1 MKVKTLIRFKDLEKD
16 TIREVGEVFEVT
28 KKRVGIDVANASVM
42 VIYDA
47 HRFGLSTLHQLRGRV
62 ARDKKQG
69 YCFLLSASS
78 DPQAIERLKKME
90 ELKELPFIQVDQKNN
105 MRQRSTP
112 AAKLYKELLQQY
124 TNCVKILE
132 AVIYRNRKLEGPE
145 EEASPLEEWLMN
157 HADSRKKDLDTG

>member
-1 MKVKTLIRFKDLEKD
+1 MKSWRKSRKKNQQRMSRKEDLLKLLPAETIVLTEEVVNKIIFLEK
-16 TIREVGEVFEVT
+16 
-28 KKRVGIDVANASVM
+28 
-42 VIYDA
+42 
-47 HRFGLSTLHQLRGRV
+47 
-62 ARDKKQG
+62 
-69 YCFLLSASS
+69 
-78 DPQAIERLKKME
+78 KMD
-90 ELKELPFIQVDQKNN
+90 ELKELPFIQVDKKNN

-132 AVIYRNRKLEGPE
+132 AVIYRNRKLEGIE

>member
-1 MKVKTLIRFKDLEKD
+1 MKSWKRNRKKNRQRMSRKEDLLKLLPAETIVLTEEVVNKILFLEK
-16 TIREVGEVFEVT
+16 
-28 KKRVGIDVANASVM
+28 
-42 VIYDA
+42 
-47 HRFGLSTLHQLRGRV
+47 
-62 ARDKKQG
+62 
-69 YCFLLSASS
+69 
-78 DPQAIERLKKME
+78 KMD
-90 ELKELPFIQVDQKNN
+90 ELKELPFIQVDKKNN

-132 AVIYRNRKLEGPE
+132 AVIYRNRKREGPE

>member
-1 MKVKTLIRFKDLEKD
+1 MKFWKRRRKNRKKNRQRMSRKEDLLELLPAETIVLTEEVVNKILFLEK
-16 TIREVGEVFEVT
+16 
-28 KKRVGIDVANASVM
+28 
-42 VIYDA
+42 
-47 HRFGLSTLHQLRGRV
+47 
-62 ARDKKQG
+62 
-69 YCFLLSASS
+69 
-78 DPQAIERLKKME
+78 KMD
-90 ELKELPFIQVDQKNN
+90 ELKELPFIQVDKKNN

-157 HADSRKKDLDTG
+157 HADSRKKDLDSG

>member
-1 MKVKTLIRFKDLEKD
+1 MKFWKRNRKKNRQRMSKKEDLLKLLPAETIVLTEEVVNKILFLEK
-16 TIREVGEVFEVT
+16 
-28 KKRVGIDVANASVM
+28 
-42 VIYDA
+42 
-47 HRFGLSTLHQLRGRV
+47 
-62 ARDKKQG
+62 
-69 YCFLLSASS
+69 
-78 DPQAIERLKKME
+78 KMD
-90 ELKELPFIQVDQKNN
+90 ELKELPFIQVDKKNN

-132 AVIYRNRKLEGPE
+132 AVIYRNRKLEGIE

>member
-1 MKVKTLIRFKDLEKD
+1 MKLWKRRRKSRKKNRQRMSRKEDLLELLPAETIVLTEEVVNKILFLEK
-16 TIREVGEVFEVT
+16 
-28 KKRVGIDVANASVM
+28 
-42 VIYDA
+42 
-47 HRFGLSTLHQLRGRV
+47 
-62 ARDKKQG
+62 
-69 YCFLLSASS
+69 
-78 DPQAIERLKKME
+78 KMD
-90 ELKELPFIQVDQKNN
+90 ELKELPFIQVDKKNN

-157 HADSRKKDLDTG
+157 HADSRKKDLDSG

>member
-1 MKVKTLIRFKDLEKD
+1 MKFWKRRRKNRKKNRQRMSRKEDLLELLPAETIVLTEEVVNKILFLEK
-16 TIREVGEVFEVT
+16 
-28 KKRVGIDVANASVM
+28 
-42 VIYDA
+42 
-47 HRFGLSTLHQLRGRV
+47 
-62 ARDKKQG
+62 
-69 YCFLLSASS
+69 
-78 DPQAIERLKKME
+78 KMD
-90 ELKELPFIQVDQKNN
+90 ELKELPFIQVDKKNN

-157 HADSRKKDLDTG
+157 HADIRKKDLDYG

>member
-1 MKVKTLIRFKDLEKD
+1 MKFWKRRRKNRKKNRQRMSRKEDLLELLPAETIVLTEEVVNKILFLEK
-16 TIREVGEVFEVT
+16 
-28 KKRVGIDVANASVM
+28 
-42 VIYDA
+42 
-47 HRFGLSTLHQLRGRV
+47 
-62 ARDKKQG
+62 
-69 YCFLLSASS
+69 
-78 DPQAIERLKKME
+78 KMD

>member
-1 MKVKTLIRFKDLEKD
+1 MKSWKRNRKKNRQRMSRKEDLLKLLPAETIVLTEEVVNKILFLEK
-16 TIREVGEVFEVT
+16 
-28 KKRVGIDVANASVM
+28 
-42 VIYDA
+42 
-47 HRFGLSTLHQLRGRV
+47 
-62 ARDKKQG
+62 
-69 YCFLLSASS
+69 
-78 DPQAIERLKKME
+78 KMD
-90 ELKELPFIQVDQKNN
+90 ELKELPFIQVDKKNN

-132 AVIYRNRKLEGPE
+132 AVIYRNRKPEGPE

>member
-1 MKVKTLIRFKDLEKD
+1 MKSWKKNRKKNWQRMSRKEDLLKLLPAETIVLTEEVVNKILFLEK
-16 TIREVGEVFEVT
+16 
-28 KKRVGIDVANASVM
+28 
-42 VIYDA
+42 
-47 HRFGLSTLHQLRGRV
+47 
-62 ARDKKQG
+62 
-69 YCFLLSASS
+69 
-78 DPQAIERLKKME
+78 KMD
-90 ELKELPFIQVDQKNN
+90 ELKELPFIQVDKKNN

-132 AVIYRNRKLEGPE
+132 AVIYRNRKLEGIE

>member
-1 MKVKTLIRFKDLEKD
+1 MKSWKRNRKKNQQRMSRKEDLLKLLPAEMIVLTEEVVNKIIFLEK
-16 TIREVGEVFEVT
+16 
-28 KKRVGIDVANASVM
+28 
-42 VIYDA
+42 
-47 HRFGLSTLHQLRGRV
+47 
-62 ARDKKQG
+62 
-69 YCFLLSASS
+69 
-78 DPQAIERLKKME
+78 KMD
-90 ELKELPFIQVDQKNN
+90 ELKELPFIQVDKKNN

-132 AVIYRNRKLEGPE
+132 AVIYRNRKLEGIE

>member
-1 MKVKTLIRFKDLEKD
+1 MKSWKRNRKKNRQRMSRKEDLLKLLPAETIVLTEEVVNKILFLEK
-16 TIREVGEVFEVT
+16 
-28 KKRVGIDVANASVM
+28 
-42 VIYDA
+42 
-47 HRFGLSTLHQLRGRV
+47 
-62 ARDKKQG
+62 
-69 YCFLLSASS
+69 
-78 DPQAIERLKKME
+78 KMD

-157 HADSRKKDLDTG
+157 HADSRKKDLDSG

>member
-1 MKVKTLIRFKDLEKD
+1 MKLWKRRRKSRKKNRQRMSRKEDLLELLPAETIVLTEEVVNKILFLEK
-16 TIREVGEVFEVT
+16 
-28 KKRVGIDVANASVM
+28 
-42 VIYDA
+42 
-47 HRFGLSTLHQLRGRV
+47 
-62 ARDKKQG
+62 
-69 YCFLLSASS
+69 
-78 DPQAIERLKKME
+78 KMD
-90 ELKELPFIQVDQKNN
+90 ELKELPFIQVDKKNN

>member
-1 MKVKTLIRFKDLEKD
+1 MKSWKRNRKKNRQRMSRKEDLLKLLPAETIVLTEEVVNKIIFLEK
-16 TIREVGEVFEVT
+16 
-28 KKRVGIDVANASVM
+28 
-42 VIYDA
+42 
-47 HRFGLSTLHQLRGRV
+47 
-62 ARDKKQG
+62 
-69 YCFLLSASS
+69 
-78 DPQAIERLKKME
+78 KMD
-90 ELKELPFIQVDQKNN
+90 ELKELPFIQVDKKNN

-132 AVIYRNRKLEGPE
+132 AVIYRNRKLEGIE

>member
-1 MKVKTLIRFKDLEKD
+1 MSRKEDLLKLLPAETIVLTEEVVNKILFLEK
-16 TIREVGEVFEVT
+16 
-28 KKRVGIDVANASVM
+28 
-42 VIYDA
+42 
-47 HRFGLSTLHQLRGRV
+47 
-62 ARDKKQG
+62 
-69 YCFLLSASS
+69 
-78 DPQAIERLKKME
+78 KMD
-90 ELKELPFIQVDQKNN
+90 ELKELPFIQVDKKNN

-132 AVIYRNRKLEGPE
+132 AVIYRNRKLEGIE

>member
-1 MKVKTLIRFKDLEKD
+1 LKFWKRRRKNRKKNRQRMSRKEDLLELLPAETIVLTEEVVNKILFLEK
-16 TIREVGEVFEVT
+16 
-28 KKRVGIDVANASVM
+28 
-42 VIYDA
+42 
-47 HRFGLSTLHQLRGRV
+47 
-62 ARDKKQG
+62 
-69 YCFLLSASS
+69 
-78 DPQAIERLKKME
+78 KMD

>member
-1 MKVKTLIRFKDLEKD
+1 LKSWKKNRKKNWQRMSRKEDLLKLLPAETIVLTEEVINKILFLEK
-16 TIREVGEVFEVT
+16 
-28 KKRVGIDVANASVM
+28 
-42 VIYDA
+42 
-47 HRFGLSTLHQLRGRV
+47 
-62 ARDKKQG
+62 
-69 YCFLLSASS
+69 
-78 DPQAIERLKKME
+78 KMD
-90 ELKELPFIQVDQKNN
+90 ELKELPFIQVDKKNN

-132 AVIYRNRKLEGPE
+132 AVIYRNRKLEGIE

>member
-1 MKVKTLIRFKDLEKD
+1 MKFWKRRRKNRKKNRQRMSRKEDLLELLPAETIVLTEEVVNKILFLEK
-16 TIREVGEVFEVT
+16 
-28 KKRVGIDVANASVM
+28 KID
-42 VIYDA
+42 
-47 HRFGLSTLHQLRGRV
+47 
-62 ARDKKQG
+62 
-69 YCFLLSASS
+69 
-78 DPQAIERLKKME
+78 

>member
-1 MKVKTLIRFKDLEKD
+1 MKSWKRNRKKNRQRMSRKEDLLKLLPAETIVLTEEVVNKILFLEK
-16 TIREVGEVFEVT
+16 
-28 KKRVGIDVANASVM
+28 
-42 VIYDA
+42 
-47 HRFGLSTLHQLRGRV
+47 
-62 ARDKKQG
+62 
-69 YCFLLSASS
+69 
-78 DPQAIERLKKME
+78 KMD
-90 ELKELPFIQVDQKNN
+90 ELKELPFIQVDRKNN

-132 AVIYRNRKLEGPE
+132 AVIYRNRKLEGIE